1 VAGFIVDMHVH
12 TVKGP
17 SDSSLTPQE
26 LMQEARRIGLN
37 GVNISEHDR
46 VWDAYEMERFRQES
60 GLFASRAMEVSTDLG
75 HIIVVGLERYVPG
88 IHKAADLRRVVT
100 QAGGFMWVAH
110 PFRHFFDPVHF
121 LRDEAAR
128 SADLRPRQIP
138 DLAPEQA
145 ARLPVLAL
153 VDELEVANGAC
164 TAQENHFALMV
175 ARILG
180 KRGIGSSDAHSTH
193 GLGCFATVFERPL
206 ADERDLIAELRAGR
220 YYPAQGLLSGGVA
233 AFGED
238 TLDIDVSFS
247 HCG

>member
-12 TVKGP
+12 TVKGA
-17 SDSSLTPQE
+17 SDSSLTPQQ
-26 LMQEARRIGLN
+26 LMEEARRIGLD

-46 VWDAYEMERFRQES
+46 LWGAREMERFRQRS

-100 QAGGFMWVAH
+100 EAGGFMWVAH

-121 LRDEAAR
+121 RRDG
-128 SADLRPRQIP
+128 RQLP
-138 DLAPEQA
+138 NLTPEQA
-145 ARLPVLAL
+145 ARLPIFAL
-153 VDELEVANGAC
+153 VDDLEVANGGC
-164 TAQENHFALMV
+164 TAQENGFALRV

-180 KRGIGSSDAHSTH
+180 KRGIGASDSHSTH
-193 GLGCFATVFERPL
+193 GLGCFATVFQRPL

-220 YYPAQGLLSGGVA
+220 YYPAEGLLSGGVV

-238 TLDIDVSFS
+238 ALDIEVSFS
-247 HCG
+247 PRG

>member
-12 TVKGP
+12 TVKGA

-26 LMQEARRIGLN
+26 LMEEARRIGLN

-46 VWDAYEMERFRQES
+46 LWDAHEMERFRQES
-60 GLFASRAMEVSTDLG
+60 GLFASRAMEVSTDMG
-75 HIIVVGLERYVPG
+75 HIIVVGLKRYVPG

-100 QAGGFMWVAH
+100 EAGGFMWLAH

-121 LRDEAAR
+121 LREG
-128 SADLRPRQIP
+128 RQNL
-138 DLAPEQA
+138 DMTPEQA
-145 ARLPVLAL
+145 ARLPILAL
-153 VDELEVANGAC
+153 VDDLEVANGAC

-175 ARILG
+175 AHILG
-180 KRGIGSSDAHSTH
+180 KRGIGGSDAHSTH
-193 GLGCFATVFERPL
+193 GLGCFATVFERPP

-220 YYPAQGLLSGGVA
+220 YYPAQGLLSGSVTT
-233 AFGED
+233 FGED
-238 TLDIDVSFS
+238 TLDTDASFS